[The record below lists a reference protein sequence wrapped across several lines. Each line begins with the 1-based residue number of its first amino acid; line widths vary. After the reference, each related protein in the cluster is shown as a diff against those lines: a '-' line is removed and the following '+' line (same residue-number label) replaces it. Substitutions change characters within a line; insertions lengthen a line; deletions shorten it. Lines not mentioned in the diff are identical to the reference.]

1 MCPRNVKHFF
11 AAANGRAAVAPA
23 GCGKAFFACHHEEF
37 SSACGAPEATKI
49 SVVVP
54 AKAGTH
60 CGAGNKLD
68 SRFRG
73 KDAAL
78 E

>member
-1 MCPRNVKHFF
+1 MSSFF
-11 AAANGRAAVAPA
+11 CDVSICLAAVASA
-23 GCGKAFFACHHEEF
+23 GCGKAFFACHPEEF
-37 SSACGAPEATKI
+37 SWACGAPEAMKI

-54 AKAGTH
+54 AQAEAH

-73 KDAAL
+73 NDAAL